1 MCLCAAWCPQPEGE
15 GAQGKAIRGVV
26 AGGVVRREPGLPWR
40 PRRVATTGAMFR
52 LSGDCRGW
60 SRGKKGRPWPQENGC
75 VPQIYTLCVVWP
87 DLGYESQDTHR
98 CSLYTHTQTQ
108 LLCYSIVQFN
118 VCTHTHTHTYIP
130 VVLNHHGAVEYL
142 PFSTCTHIDP
152 TTSPPLS
159 SCHLIHFIYCPT
171 KATSFDRSLT
181 TARKSASVK
190 RRGEV

>member
-1 MCLCAAWCPQPEGE
+1 MSQGCR
-15 GAQGKAIRGVV
+15 GAHAEWLQLGPCFASLVTAEDGVV
-26 AGGVVRREPGLPWR
+26 ERRG
-40 PRRVATTGAMFR
+40 
-52 LSGDCRGW
+52 
-60 SRGKKGRPWPQENGC
+60 
-75 VPQIYTLCVVWP
+75 
-87 DLGYESQDTHR
+87 DLGRKKTDACPRFIRSVWCGQTLGMNHKTHTDAACTHTHR
-98 CSLYTHTQTQ
+98 RSCCAIPSFSSMFVH
-108 LLCYSIVQFN
+108 
-118 VCTHTHTHTYIP
+118 THTHTHTYIP